1 MCKLTS
7 TFIYS
12 LTPIC
17 ELYICLY
24 ACVCV
29 CVHWNVKD
37 YQRLKKHHI
46 HISMYIIYI
55 FIRCICMRTIVI
67 YLMAIMKP
75 VKDLLR
81 KINKY
86 TEATI
91 VEVFFC
97 SSLSVIDIQW
107 TVVYYGWVT
116 AGWNHLPWISRRK
129 RSVNERD
136 VMKDRKEEKKR
147 T

>member
-1 MCKLTS
+1 M
-7 TFIYS
+7 FVRV
-12 LTPIC
+12 
-17 ELYICLY
+17 
-24 ACVCV
+24 CVCV

-97 SSLSVIDIQW
+97 SSLSVIDIQ
-107 TVVYYGWVT
+107 
-116 AGWNHLPWISRRK
+116 
-129 RSVNERD
+129 
-136 VMKDRKEEKKR
+136 
-147 T
+147 